1 MNAIHILRT
10 YFGTIVLTGLVTT
23 VCFISCTDSEFLDT
37 IPDKALVV
45 PQTLED
51 YQAIL
56 DRDQFMNGDQH
67 TGVTP
72 YLGEAGSND
81 YTPLTF
87 LVNLFDNQDVNIFT
101 WNSRIFERDGSSAGW
116 NYGYRIIFYANSI
129 LDGLEVNASG
139 FSETEQYKYIKGG
152 ALFHRAH
159 ALFQLSQI
167 FAPHFDANQASSLQG
182 LPLRLS
188 SDINENLTRST
199 LKETYDQIIKD
210 LKNSLTLLPAS
221 SNFNTRPRLP
231 AAYALLARVFLV
243 MHRYDEALLYADS
256 CLRRENFLMDYNTVP
271 FGEDIQFPFGDYR
284 VNPEILFFSS
294 MERNSAFLL
303 RATSVNEELFDL
315 YAVDDLRRNIYF
327 KPEDWGGV
335 GFYGSYTGYF
345 EYFTGLATDE
355 QYLIKAECLARKGDL
370 NSALSVLN
378 QFKQKRYDQTSFAP
392 FNADGVEEVLQ
403 EILLE
408 RRKEL
413 LYRGLRWSDLR
424 RLNMEG
430 AEIKLQRTFKDKTY
444 TLLPNDPKYVYPIP
458 PEVIAFNPD
467 MPQNPR

>member
-1 MNAIHILRT
+1 MA
-10 YFGTIVLTGLVTT
+10 LVTMC
-23 VCFISCTDSEFLDT
+23 VVSCTDSGFLNT
-37 IPDKALVV
+37 IPDKALVT
-45 PQTLED
+45 PQTLDD

-56 DRDQFMNGDQH
+56 DRDQIMNGDQH
-67 TGVTP
+67 NGITP
-72 YLGEAGSND
+72 FLGEAGSND

-87 LVNLFDNQDVNIFT
+87 LINLFDNQDINIYT
-101 WNSRIFERDGSSAGW
+101 WSNKIFERDGSSAGW

-129 LDGLEVNASG
+129 LDGLEANASDL
-139 FSETEQYKYIKGG
+139 SETEHYKNIKGS

-159 ALFQLSQI
+159 TLFQLSQV
-167 FAPHFDANQASSLQG
+167 FVPHYDSIQAGSLQG
-182 LPLRLS
+182 LPLRKS

-199 LKETYDQIIKD
+199 VKETYDQIITD
-210 LKNSLTLLPAS
+210 LKSSLSLLPKS
-221 SNFNTRPRLP
+221 SRFNTRPTLP
-231 AAYALLARVFLV
+231 AAYGLLARIFLV

-256 CLRRENFLMDYNTVP
+256 CLQLENVLIDYNTVP
-271 FGEDIQFPFGDYR
+271 SVEDVQFPFGDYQ
-284 VNPEILFFSS
+284 VNPEILFFCS

-303 RATSVNEELFDL
+303 RAASVNEELFDL
-315 YAVDDLRRNIYF
+315 YTADDLRRNTYF
-327 KPEDWGGV
+327 KSEDWGGV

-355 QYLIKAECLARKGDL
+355 QFLIKAECLARKGSL
-370 NSALSVLN
+370 TSATSVLN
-378 QFKQKRYDQTSFAP
+378 QFKRKRYDNKSFTP
-392 FNADGVEEVLQ
+392 FNADEVEEVLQ

-430 AEIKLQRTFKDKTY
+430 AAIKLQRTFKGETY

-458 PEVIAFNPD
+458 PEVIAYNPD
-467 MPQNPR
+467 MKQNSR